1 MSFHQCPNCQ
11 EEIKYKTKL
20 TSVFFGYRPIKCKS
34 CGTVYEVDEKFRFIL
49 SLYTV
54 LIPILIAYMLSAM
67 MGVLHTRWSQVL
79 IVLVFGSAG
88 VFYAATKVRY
98 RKSLQQ
104 PMKEKEEKKAK

>member
-11 EEIKYKTKL
+11 EVIKYKTKL
-20 TSVFFGYRPIKCKS
+20 TSVFFGYRPIKCES

-104 PMKEKEEKKAK
+104 PMEEKDEKKAK